1 MFSDIQNIRS
11 ASEPLKA
18 EAVDS
23 RLSNKKEGEGEFRG
37 KSNKNSPAKEED
49 AMPTGPEF
57 RADLVNSQSV
67 NRFSVDSLIFFLED
81 FLEERITGETSGYFG
96 GVIDPEEPQ
105 ENAQDVST
113 IAPWLRSKP
122 NNLNVP
128 AHLVHPVFSSSSKK
142 PEESR
147 NVVAPR
153 YAAHAY
159 AHRAM
164 LNDVSQQTRLKVR
177 EHVAKS
183 GLSSDTQGNK
193 MEEGIRDIYNL
204 IRDLRDL
211 KQRGITHLD
220 VKDDAAL
227 FEGISTAIRTDV
239 A

>member
-1 MFSDIQNIRS
+1 
-11 ASEPLKA
+11 
-18 EAVDS
+18 
-23 RLSNKKEGEGEFRG
+23 
-37 KSNKNSPAKEED
+37 
-49 AMPTGPEF
+49 
-57 RADLVNSQSV
+57 
-67 NRFSVDSLIFFLED
+67 
-81 FLEERITGETSGYFG
+81 
-96 GVIDPEEPQ
+96 
-105 ENAQDVST
+105 
-113 IAPWLRSKP
+113 
-122 NNLNVP
+122 
-128 AHLVHPVFSSSSKK
+128 
-142 PEESR
+142 
-147 NVVAPR
+147 
-153 YAAHAY
+153 
-159 AHRAM
+159 M